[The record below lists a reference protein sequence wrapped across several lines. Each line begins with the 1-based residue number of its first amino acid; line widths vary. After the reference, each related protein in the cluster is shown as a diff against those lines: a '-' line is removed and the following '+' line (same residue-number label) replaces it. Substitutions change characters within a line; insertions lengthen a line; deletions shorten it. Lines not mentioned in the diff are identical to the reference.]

1 MVAKEDVSCVTA
13 IAKQSVMKLDH
24 STRAETAMLIRRPV
38 SEVFEAF
45 INPEVTTKFWFTDS
59 TGRLEKGKEVEWTWK
74 MYDFTGFVL
83 VKELIPDQSLEIE
96 WGPRG
101 APRSRAAWTFEPLD
115 EHATFVSI
123 VMDGFSG
130 DEEAIFQNLIGSVG
144 GFCWVLAGLKAWL
157 EHQIRLN
164 LVRDRFPNGK

>member
-1 MVAKEDVSCVTA
+1 
-13 IAKQSVMKLDH
+13 MKLDKT
-24 STRAETAMLIRRPV
+24 TRAETGMLIRRPV

-45 INPEVTTKFWFTDS
+45 VNPEITTKFWFTDS
-59 TGRLEKGKEVEWTWK
+59 TGQLEKGKEVEWTWK

-83 VKELIPDQSLEIE
+83 VKELIVDRSIEIE
-96 WGPRG
+96 WGPKG

-123 VMDGFSG
+123 VMDGFAG
-130 DEEAIFQNLIGSVG
+130 DEEAVFNNLIGSVG

-157 EHQIRLN
+157 EHEIRLN
-164 LVRDRFPNGK
+164 VVRDRFPKGKV